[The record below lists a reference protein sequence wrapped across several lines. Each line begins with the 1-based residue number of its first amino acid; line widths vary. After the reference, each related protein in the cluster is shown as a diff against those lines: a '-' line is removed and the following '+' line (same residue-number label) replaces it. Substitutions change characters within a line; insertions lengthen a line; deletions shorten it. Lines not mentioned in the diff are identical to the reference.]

1 MKAGSLVRDI
11 NKGDYGVILAIDADL
26 VKIAYNDETGWF
38 SKAYVEV
45 ICK

>member
-1 MKAGSLVRDI
+1 MKVGSLVRDI
-11 NKGDYGVILAIDADL
+11 HKGDYGVILAVKDLL
-26 VKIAYNDETGWF
+26 VKIAYSDETGWF